1 MKASAFSN
9 TLTSKNSVGKLG
21 AAVGRL
27 PRLFSVASLD
37 AGANG
42 PFPRSLLQTLLRS
55 APDGTVVCDGR
66 GAITMVNEG
75 AKRLAQMDP
84 EGKTLKMAPSIWG
97 EMFDPNGHRIPAVE
111 WPCTRALAGKVT
123 LGRECH
129 MVRSDNSSYDIL
141 FSASPIKNTCRRTVG
156 SIATLTDITEH
167 KRKELVLREQMVLQE
182 RGRIAAEMHDTV
194 VQSLNAI
201 VVQLEAAEEE
211 YLEDPEHARQRL
223 RRVREVARE
232 SLADIRRSMWTLSG
246 ESFENEDPAAALA
259 FFAQKVFADTSVHLE
274 LRLEEAACGL
284 TPKMGLGLLR
294 IGKEALVN
302 VWKHAQAT
310 KVRVELNYGKQDVR
324 LSVLDNG
331 QGFLSVPLSS
341 TQRGFG
347 LFGFQRRADSLGGK
361 VVVHSRPRRGTR
373 VVATIPLRLP
383 RLRQAA

>member
-1 MKASAFSN
+1 
-9 TLTSKNSVGKLG
+9 
-21 AAVGRL
+21 
-27 PRLFSVASLD
+27 
-37 AGANG
+37 
-42 PFPRSLLQTLLRS
+42 
-55 APDGTVVCDGR
+55 VVCDRR
-66 GAITMVNEG
+66 GGITMVNEG

-129 MVRSDNSSYDIL
+129 MVRSDKSSYDIL
-141 FSASPIKNTCRRTVG
+141 FSASPIKNTYGRTVG

-167 KRKELVLREQMVLQE
+167 KRKELALREQMVLKE

-211 YLEDPEHARQRL
+211 FLEDPEHARQRL

-232 SLADIRRSMWTLSG
+232 SLADTRRSMWTLSD
-246 ESFENEDPAAALA
+246 ESFENEDPAVALA
-259 FFAQKVFADTSVHLE
+259 FLAQKLFGGTPVQLQLHLE
-274 LRLEEAACGL
+274 QAACRL
-284 TPKMGLGLLR
+284 TPEMGLGLLR

-302 VWKHAQAT
+302 VWKHAHAT
-310 KVRVELNYGKQDVR
+310 KVRVELSYGKQDVR
-324 LSVLDNG
+324 LSVLDHG

-341 TQRGFG
+341 NQRGFG
-347 LFGFQRRADSLGGK
+347 LFGFQTRAKNLGGK
-361 VVVHSRPRRGTR
+361 VVVHSRPKRGTQ
-373 VVATIPLRLP
+373 VVVTIPLHLP
-383 RLRQAA
+383 CLRRSA